1 MMRSQ
6 VNLEVC
12 AEHRFRAVHALL
24 ASSRAIDNVEVW
36 PNGVSEALALT
47 AESTVGVVGKEFGRF
62 GKFGILPPPVE
73 PFAAKA
79 EANLLAISEL
89 LNAAMKL
96 AGLNGETPR
105 LARA

>member
-1 MMRSQ
+1 MHC
-6 VNLEVC
+6 L
-12 AEHRFRAVHALL
+12 HRAVPSITSKYGQTGFLKVK
-24 ASSRAIDNVEVW
+24 DK
-36 PNGVSEALALT
+36 ALALT
-47 AESTVGVVGKEFGRF
+47 AESTVGVVGNEFGRF
-62 GKFGILPPPVE
+62 GKFGILPPPPPVE
-73 PFAAKA
+73 PFAANA